1 MRIKHH
7 SITINKW
14 YGSLVILLSQFGSHS
29 LECRLKLLDPLRIF
43 SDCLVHH
50 IHQAIELI
58 EQSFIN
64 PKHLFNTRTR
74 RSFHAIVASFEGLED
89 IEKKFHSFPFL
100 WRDLKMEERLLFDI
114 HIDRFSQIDTPFA
127 HGES

>member
-1 MRIKHH
+1 MRIKDH

-14 YGSLVILLSQFGSHS
+14 YGSLVIILSQFGSHS
-29 LECRLKLLDPLRIF
+29 LECRLKLLDPFRIF

-50 IHQAIELI
+50 IYQPIELI

-64 PKHLFNTRTR
+64 PKHLFNTQTG
-74 RSFHAIVASFEGLED
+74 RSFHAIIRSFEGLED
-89 IEKKFHSFPFL
+89 IKEKFNSFPFL

-114 HIDRFSQIDTPFA
+114 YIDCFSQIDT
-127 HGES
+127 